1 VPMTLA
7 RNGAGEM
14 KEYDVLVVGAGPAG
28 SGAARASAMAGAKTL
43 MVDKKKE
50 IGTPVQCGEVIGL
63 ELVKRSGMRVPENA
77 IVARHQFTRFVL
89 GREVVIDNA
98 EAYWHAVT
106 VERKIFDKH
115 LAFRAARAGA
125 DVQADTKLLSVK
137 MDGEAVK
144 SCLLSHQGEEVELSP
159 KAIVAADGVHST
171 LSKELKAEFFSPQDV
186 ARGVEFELV
195 ANKDIPQCMQIF
207 IEQEIGLGY
216 GWIIPKGKR
225 KANVGLGLVG
235 VNASRRSFLEDWITG
250 HPVVSRYFDVDKV
263 LEVKIGDA
271 PVPGFLG
278 GPVRGNVLFCGD
290 AAGQTLAFVGEG
302 IMPSYICGSLA
313 GKHAALLSQ
322 GKGQRYEEELVE
334 SMADQLMMGAVL
346 RDTLVELW
354 SSDGLDGRMR
364 SLLSGAVMNEL
375 VSPDDMMHSLNALE
389 DDPLRAFKGLVKG
402 SGRDIKVKRC

>member
-1 VPMTLA
+1 
-7 RNGAGEM
+7 M

-137 MDGEAVK
+137 MDGSAVK

-195 ANKDIPQCMQIF
+195 AKKDIPQCMQIF

-302 IMPSYICGSLA
+302 IMPSYICGGLA

-322 GKGQRYEEELVE
+322 GREQRYEEELVE

-364 SLLSGAVMNEL
+364 SLLSGVVMNEL
-375 VSPDDMMHSLNALE
+375 VSPDDMMHSLNSLE

>member
-1 VPMTLA
+1 M
-7 RNGAGEM
+7 M
-14 KEYDVLVVGAGPAG
+14 DCDVLVVGAGPAG
-28 SGAARASAMAGAKTL
+28 SGAARASALAGAKTL
-43 MVDKKKE
+43 MIDKKKE

-63 ELVKRSGMRVPENA
+63 DLVERSGTRIPANA
-77 IVARHQFTRFVL
+77 IVAKHAFTRFVL
-89 GREVVIDNA
+89 GREVVIDNS

-115 LAFRAARAGA
+115 LAFRAASAGA
-125 DVQADTKLLSVK
+125 SVQADTRLLSVK
-137 MDGEAVK
+137 MDGDAVR
-144 SCLLSHQGEEVELSP
+144 SCLLSHHGDEVELSP
-159 KAIVAADGVHST
+159 KAVVAADGVHST
-171 LSKELKAEFFSPQDV
+171 LAKELKAEFFSPMDV

-195 ANKDIPQCMQIF
+195 AKRDIPQCMQIF

-225 KANVGLGLVG
+225 RANVGLGLVG

-263 LEVKIGDA
+263 LEVKMGDA

-302 IMPSYICGSLA
+302 IMPSYICGGLA

-322 GKGQRYEEELVE
+322 GKGQRYEEDLVE
-334 SMADQLMMGAVL
+334 NMADQLMMGAVL
-346 RDTLVELW
+346 RDALVELW
-354 SSDGLDGRMR
+354 ASKDLDGRAR

-375 VSPDDMMHSLNALE
+375 VSPDELMGSLTALE
-389 DDPLRAFKGLVKG
+389 DDPLRAFKGLIKD
-402 SGRDIKVKRC
+402 SGRTIKVRRC

>member
-1 VPMTLA
+1 MDC
-7 RNGAGEM
+7 E
-14 KEYDVLVVGAGPAG
+14 VLVVGAGPAG
-28 SGAARASAMAGAKTL
+28 SGAARSSAMNGAKTL

-63 ELVKRSGMRVPENA
+63 DLVKRSGMRIPPQA
-77 IVARHQFTRFVL
+77 IVAKHSFTRFVL
-89 GREVVIDNA
+89 GREVVIDNY
-98 EAYWHAVT
+98 EPYWRSVT

-115 LAFRAARAGA
+115 LALRAALAGA
-125 DVQADTKLLSVK
+125 AVQADTKLLSAKVE
-137 MDGEAVK
+137 DGKVV
-144 SCLLSHQGEEVELSP
+144 SCVLNHQGEEVEIAP
-159 KAIVAADGVHST
+159 KVIVAADGVHST
-171 LSKELKAEFFSPQDV
+171 MSKVMGAEFFSPQDV

-195 ANKDIPQCMQIF
+195 AKRDVPECMHIF
-207 IEQEIGLGY
+207 IEEEIGLGY

-225 KANVGLGLVG
+225 RANVGLGLVG

-278 GPVRGNVLFCGD
+278 GPVKGNVLFCGD

-302 IMPSYICGSLA
+302 ILPSYICGGLA
-313 GKHAALLSQ
+313 GKHAALMAQ
-322 GKGQRYEEELVE
+322 GKKEKYEEDLVE
-334 SMADQLMMGAVL
+334 AMGDQLMMGAVL

-354 SSDGLDGRMR
+354 SSDDMDPRVR

-375 VSPDDMMHSLNALE
+375 VSPDDMMHSLSALDHE
-389 DDPLRAFKGLVKG
+389 PLKAFQSLIGG
-402 SGRDIKVKRC
+402 SGRRIKVRRC

>member
-1 VPMTLA
+1 MPMTLA

-28 SGAARASAMAGAKTL
+28 SGAARASALAGVRTL

-63 ELVKRSGMRVPENA
+63 ELVKRSGMRIPENA

-137 MDGEAVK
+137 MAGDTVK

-195 ANKDIPQCMQIF
+195 AKKDIPQCMQIF

-313 GKHAALLSQ
+313 GKHAAMLSQ

-375 VSPDDMMHSLNALE
+375 VSPDDLMHSLNSLE

>member
-1 VPMTLA
+1 
-7 RNGAGEM
+7 M

-28 SGAARASAMAGAKTL
+28 SGAARASALAGVRTL

-63 ELVKRSGMRVPENA
+63 ELVKRSGMRIPENA

-137 MDGEAVK
+137 MDGSAVK

-159 KAIVAADGVHST
+159 KVIVAADGVHST

-195 ANKDIPQCMQIF
+195 AKKDIPQCMQIF

-313 GKHAALLSQ
+313 GKHAAMLSQ

>member
-1 VPMTLA
+1 
-7 RNGAGEM
+7 M

-63 ELVKRSGMRVPENA
+63 ELVKRSGMRIPENA

-137 MDGEAVK
+137 MDGDAVK

-195 ANKDIPQCMQIF
+195 AKKDVPQCMQIF

-216 GWIIPKGKR
+216 GWIIPKGRR

-313 GKHAALLSQ
+313 GKHAAMLSQ
-322 GKGQRYEEELVE
+322 GGEQRYEEELVE

-354 SSDGLDGRMR
+354 SSDGLDGRTR

-389 DDPLRAFKGLVKG
+389 DDPLKAFKGLVKG

>member
-1 VPMTLA
+1 
-7 RNGAGEM
+7 M

-28 SGAARASAMAGAKTL
+28 SGAARASALAGVRTL

-63 ELVKRSGMRVPENA
+63 ELVKRSGMRIPENA

-137 MDGEAVK
+137 MAGDTVK

-195 ANKDIPQCMQIF
+195 AKKDIPQCMQIF

-313 GKHAALLSQ
+313 GKHAAMLSQ

>member
-1 VPMTLA
+1 
-7 RNGAGEM
+7 M

-28 SGAARASAMAGAKTL
+28 SGAARASALAGAKTL

-63 ELVKRSGMRVPENA
+63 DLVKRSGMRIPANA
-77 IVARHQFTRFVL
+77 IVSRQGFTRFVL
-89 GREVVIDNA
+89 GREVTIDNS
-98 EAYWHAVT
+98 EPYWRGVT
-106 VERKIFDKH
+106 VERKIFDKY
-115 LAFRAARAGA
+115 LAFRAAFSGA
-125 DVQADTKLLSVK
+125 SVQADTRLLSVK
-137 MDGEAVK
+137 MDGDGVK
-144 SCLLSHQGEEVELSP
+144 SCLLSHQGDEVELSP

-171 LSKELKAEFFSPQDV
+171 LSKELKAEFFSPKDV

-195 ANKDIPQCMQIF
+195 AKRDIPQCMQIF

-225 KANVGLGLVG
+225 RANVGLGLVG

-250 HPVVSRYFDVDKV
+250 HPVVSRYFDVEKV
-263 LEVKIGDA
+263 LEVKMGDA

-302 IMPSYICGSLA
+302 IMPSYICGGLA
-313 GKHAALLSQ
+313 GKHAAMLAQ
-322 GKGQRYEEELVE
+322 GKNQRYEEDLVE
-334 SMADQLMMGAVL
+334 NMADQLMMGAML

-389 DDPLRAFKGLVKG
+389 DDPLNAFKELAKG
-402 SGRDIKVKRC
+402 SGRSIKVKRC

>member
-1 VPMTLA
+1 
-7 RNGAGEM
+7 M

-63 ELVKRSGMRVPENA
+63 ELVKRSGMRIPENA

-137 MDGEAVK
+137 MDGSAVK

-195 ANKDIPQCMQIF
+195 AKKDVPQCMQIF

-216 GWIIPKGKR
+216 GWIIPKGRR

-302 IMPSYICGSLA
+302 IMPSYICGGLA

-322 GKGQRYEEELVE
+322 GREQRYEEELVE

-354 SSDGLDGRMR
+354 SSDGLDGRTR

-389 DDPLRAFKGLVKG
+389 DDPLKAFKGLVKG

>member
-1 VPMTLA
+1 
-7 RNGAGEM
+7 M

-28 SGAARASAMAGAKTL
+28 SGAARASALAGVRTL

-63 ELVKRSGMRVPENA
+63 ELVKRSGMRIPENA

-137 MDGEAVK
+137 MAGDTVK

-195 ANKDIPQCMQIF
+195 AKKDIPQCMQIF

-313 GKHAALLSQ
+313 GKHAAMLSQ
-322 GKGQRYEEELVE
+322 GGEQRYEEELVE

-375 VSPDDMMHSLNALE
+375 VSPDDLMHSLNSLE

>member
-1 VPMTLA
+1 MDC
-7 RNGAGEM
+7 E
-14 KEYDVLVVGAGPAG
+14 VLVVGAGPAG
-28 SGAARASAMAGAKTL
+28 SGAARSSAMNGAKTL

-63 ELVKRSGMRVPENA
+63 DLVKRSGMRIPPQA
-77 IVARHQFTRFVL
+77 IVAKHSFTRFVL
-89 GREVVIDNA
+89 GREVVIDNY
-98 EAYWHAVT
+98 EPYWRSVT

-115 LAFRAARAGA
+115 LALRAALAGA
-125 DVQADTKLLSVK
+125 AVQADTKLLSAKVE
-137 MDGEAVK
+137 DGKVV
-144 SCLLSHQGEEVELSP
+144 SCVLNHQGEEVEIAP
-159 KAIVAADGVHST
+159 KVIVAADGVHST
-171 LSKELKAEFFSPQDV
+171 MSKVMGAEFFSPQDV

-195 ANKDIPQCMQIF
+195 AKRDVPECMHIF
-207 IEQEIGLGY
+207 IEEEIGLGY

-225 KANVGLGLVG
+225 RANVGLGLVG

-278 GPVRGNVLFCGD
+278 GPVKGNVLFCGD

-302 IMPSYICGSLA
+302 ILPSYICGGLA
-313 GKHAALLSQ
+313 GKHAALMAQ
-322 GKGQRYEEELVE
+322 GKKEKYEEDLVE
-334 SMADQLMMGAVL
+334 AMGDQLMMGAVL

-354 SSDGLDGRMR
+354 SSDAMDPRVR

-375 VSPDDMMHSLNALE
+375 VSPDDMMHSLSALDHE
-389 DDPLRAFKGLVKG
+389 PLKAFQSLIGG
-402 SGRDIKVKRC
+402 SGRRIKVRRC

>member
-1 VPMTLA
+1 
-7 RNGAGEM
+7 
-14 KEYDVLVVGAGPAG
+14 
-28 SGAARASAMAGAKTL
+28 

-63 ELVKRSGMRVPENA
+63 ELVKRSGMRIPEKA
-77 IVARHQFTRFVL
+77 IVARHGFTRFVL
-89 GREVVIDNA
+89 GREVVIDNS

-115 LAFRAARAGA
+115 LAFRAAFAGA
-125 DVQADTKLLSVK
+125 SVQADTKLLSVK
-137 MDGEAVK
+137 MDGDTVR
-144 SCLLSHQGEEVELSP
+144 SCLLSHQGDEVELSP

-171 LSKELKAEFFSPQDV
+171 LSKELKAEFFSPKDV

-195 ANKDIPQCMQIF
+195 AKRDIPQCMQIF

-225 KANVGLGLVG
+225 RANVGLGLVG
-235 VNASRRSFLEDWITG
+235 VNTSRRSFLEDWITG

-302 IMPSYICGSLA
+302 IMPSYICGGLA
-313 GKHAALLSQ
+313 GKHAALLSL
-322 GKGQRYEEELVE
+322 GKEQKYEEDLVE

-375 VSPDDMMHSLNALE
+375 VSPDDLMHSLNALE
-389 DDPLRAFKGLVKG
+389 DDPLSAFKSLVKG

>member
-1 VPMTLA
+1 
-7 RNGAGEM
+7 M
-14 KEYDVLVVGAGPAG
+14 KECDVLVVGAGPAG
-28 SGAARASAMAGAKTL
+28 SGAARASALAGVKTL

-63 ELVKRSGMRVPENA
+63 DLVKRSGTRIPANA
-77 IVARHQFTRFVL
+77 IVSRQAFTRFVL
-89 GREVVIDNA
+89 GREITIDNF
-98 EAYWHAVT
+98 EPYWRGVT

-115 LAFRAARAGA
+115 LAFRAASAGSA
-125 DVQADTKLLSVK
+125 VQADTKLLSVK
-137 MDGEAVK
+137 MDGDKVSK
-144 SCLLSHQGEEVELSP
+144 CLLSHHGDEVELSP

-171 LSKELKAEFFSPQDV
+171 LSKELKAEFFSPKDV

-195 ANKDIPQCMQIF
+195 AKKDIPQCMQIF

-225 KANVGLGLVG
+225 RANVGVGLVG

-302 IMPSYICGSLA
+302 IMPSYICGGLA

-322 GKGQRYEEELVE
+322 GREQKYEEDLVE
-334 SMADQLMMGAVL
+334 KMADQLMMGAVL

-375 VSPDDMMHSLNALE
+375 VSPDDLTCSLSSLE
-389 DDPLRAFKGLVKG
+389 DDPLNAFKGLVRG

>member
-1 VPMTLA
+1 
-7 RNGAGEM
+7 
-14 KEYDVLVVGAGPAG
+14 
-28 SGAARASAMAGAKTL
+28 MAGAKTL

-63 ELVKRSGMRVPENA
+63 ELVKRSGMRIPENA

-137 MDGEAVK
+137 MDGSAVK

-195 ANKDIPQCMQIF
+195 AKKDVPQCMQIF

-216 GWIIPKGKR
+216 GWIIPKGRR

-313 GKHAALLSQ
+313 GKHAAMLSQ
-322 GKGQRYEEELVE
+322 GGEQRYEEELVE

-375 VSPDDMMHSLNALE
+375 VSPDDLMHSLNSLE